1 MTNLPQAKGSQHL
14 ELDPLWNDNSQ
25 RLHLPP
31 NVPRPASH
39 DLQVDFEKQTPT
51 NVVVKAS
58 NGKFRVILKLQNGL
72 GILKRFKNLN

>member
-1 MTNLPQAKGSQHL
+1 MHHPILF
-14 ELDPLWNDNSQ
+14 NSSVLSVLINQ
-25 RLHLPP
+25 VYHVFYL
-31 NVPRPASH
+31 NGG
-39 DLQVDFEKQTPT
+39 VDFEKQTPT